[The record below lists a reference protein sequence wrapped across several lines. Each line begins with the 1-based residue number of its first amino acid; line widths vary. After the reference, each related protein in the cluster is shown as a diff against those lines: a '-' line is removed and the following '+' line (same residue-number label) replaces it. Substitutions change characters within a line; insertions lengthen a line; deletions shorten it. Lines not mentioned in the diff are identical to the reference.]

1 MSCVTICLTGRHAG
15 SITSVPLGR
24 MAMTQELS
32 MSPRPG
38 IHGHALTVYV
48 GNGGFSL
55 RRIAACRHLLAEFPE
70 EAACWRQTGANE
82 DMFFAVFGQLSR
94 QFALPTL
101 RVAAQFY
108 LGDALA
114 AHPMPCVRGSCRW
127 RSTAIANTTL
137 ISSLTP
143 SCPPLLV

>member
-1 MSCVTICLTGRHAG
+1 MS
-15 SITSVPLGR
+15 S
-24 MAMTQELS
+24 Q
-32 MSPRPG
+32 PG

-70 EAACWRQTGANE
+70 EAAWWRQTGDNE

-101 RVAAQFY
+101 R
-108 LGDALA
+108 LA
-114 AHPMPCVRGSCRW
+114 AEFAWETRLPRIHALCQGQLPMAIHGYYKHDPEFFTHTILPAASC
-127 RSTAIANTTL
+127 IAK
-137 ISSLTP
+137 
-143 SCPPLLV
+143 